1 MHEDCALRQVVVI
14 SHNVRDEAELLP
26 ADILDQMHVANGYR
40 ARALLLVDGSQSHIR
55 VAPRNILF
63 ETRDDDLHISLGH
76 LSVQSGGH
84 QALSGTAGWV
94 QANRTGPPLATPA
107 HREQMPAVGYRTI
120 AEARRAF

>member
-63 ETRDDDLHISLGH
+63 ETRETTSTFRW
-76 LSVQSGGH
+76 S
-84 QALSGTAGWV
+84 
-94 QANRTGPPLATPA
+94 PLRP
-107 HREQMPAVGYRTI
+107 E
-120 AEARRAF
+120 RRPSSAQRHSWLDPS